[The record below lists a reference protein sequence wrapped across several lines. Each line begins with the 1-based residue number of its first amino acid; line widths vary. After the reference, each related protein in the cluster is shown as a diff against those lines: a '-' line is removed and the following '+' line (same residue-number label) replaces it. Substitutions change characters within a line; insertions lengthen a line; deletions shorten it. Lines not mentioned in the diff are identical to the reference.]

1 MTEANS
7 HSKRNST
14 KARKS
19 AASAEDRHAMSA
31 SRDQRVCRVAL
42 LGFGTVGSSVARIL
56 SQRAPGHLRLTHVC
70 NREVARKKVDWLP
83 GDVHWTEDIND
94 VLASDA
100 DVVVEVIGG
109 LHPAKEWISK
119 ALNSGKSV
127 VTANKQLI
135 AQYGPELI
143 NLAREVKR
151 HIAFGAS
158 VAGGVPVI
166 SGVHE
171 GLGGD
176 QLFKIYGILNG
187 TCNYILTRIESARI
201 PFSEALA
208 EAQKLGFAEA
218 DPSDDIDG
226 FDARAKLAILA
237 RVGLHSSVDPS
248 RIACRSISAI
258 EAVDFEYARQLGFTI
273 RQISWSELKDGCLFA
288 TVQPA
293 LVGLSSPL
301 ARVEG
306 GQNLVMVTGKF
317 GGETVFAGHGA
328 GGHPTAVAVVSDI
341 IAIAGREGGMNG
353 FADIAE
359 TASAVTA
366 DFSTRHYLRFKVMD
380 RPGIIAALATI
391 FSEHG
396 INIDSLLQEPGYLKS
411 SLPFV
416 ITLETCQA
424 SLIEQALQQISKLD
438 FLVQPPLH
446 LPILD

>member
-1 MTEANS
+1 MTRAKNLLKPHGEEVLKTVPAAQD
-7 HSKRNST
+7 HRAT
-14 KARKS
+14 S
-19 AASAEDRHAMSA
+19 AGRE
-31 SRDQRVCRVAL
+31 QRVCKVAL

-56 SQRAPGHLRLTHVC
+56 CERAPAHLRLTHVC
-70 NREVARKKVDWLP
+70 NRNVARKKVDWLSR
-83 GDVHWTEDIND
+83 GVKWTEDIND
-94 VLASDA
+94 VLSSDV

-109 LHPAKEWISK
+109 LQPAKEWISK

-143 NLAREVKR
+143 RLARQLKR

-166 SGVHE
+166 SGLHE

-176 QLFKIYGILNG
+176 ELFKIYGILNG
-187 TCNYILTRIESARI
+187 TCNYILTRIESSRI
-201 PFSEALA
+201 PFSDALA

-218 DPSDDIDG
+218 DPTDDIDG

-248 RIACRSISAI
+248 RIACRSISSI

-273 RQISWSELKDGCLFA
+273 RQISWAELKDGSLFA

-353 FADIAE
+353 FADMPEIAP
-359 TASAVTA
+359 TVTA
-366 DFSTRHYLRFKVMD
+366 DFSTRHFLRFKVMD

-391 FSEHG
+391 FAAHG

-424 SLIEQALQQISKLD
+424 SLIEQALQQIAKLD
-438 FLVQPPLH
+438 FLVQPTIH